1 MKRGS
6 KKNYSP
12 KQRKQAQ
19 HIEQSEIDSGRSKKD
34 AERIGWATMN
44 KQTGAVNKKKSSEKH

>member
-12 KQRKQAQ
+12 KQRKQAH
-19 HIEQSEIDSGRSKKD
+19 HIEQSETDSGRSKKD
-34 AERIGWATMN
+34 AERIGWSTVN
-44 KQTGAVNKKKSSEKH
+44 KQTGGTNKKKSSERH